1 MIVVADSGPLRYL
14 LVIGH
19 IDILPPLFDRVLIP
33 AAVRQELTHP
43 RAPALV
49 RNWLENAPAWLEV
62 HPALES
68 GDPSIDALD
77 VGEQQAIS
85 LALQVAA
92 QYILMDDEQGRLAAM
107 RKHFTVVGTVGIL
120 QRAANRGLLDFASAL
135 SRLTATN
142 FRMSPAF
149 RRAILDQIK
158 DQ

>member
-1 MIVVADSGPLRYL
+1 
-14 LVIGH
+14 
-19 IDILPPLFDRVLIP
+19 
-33 AAVRQELTHP
+33 
-43 RAPALV
+43 
-49 RNWLENAPAWLEV
+49 LENAPAWLEV

>member
-33 AAVRQELTHP
+33 AAVQQELTHRRTP
-43 RAPALV
+43 GLV
-49 RNWLENAPAWLEV
+49 RSWMENAPAWLEV
-62 HPALES
+62 HPQIES
-68 GDPSIDALD
+68 ADSPADGLD

-85 LALQVAA
+85 LALRVAA
-92 QYILMDDEQGRLAAM
+92 QYILMDDEEGRHAAT
-107 RKHFTVVGTVGIL
+107 RHRFTVVGTVGIL
-120 QRAANRGLLDFASAL
+120 QRAANRGLLDFASAF
-135 SRLTATN
+135 SKLTGTN

>member
-19 IDILPPLFDRVLIP
+19 IEVLPPLFDRILIP
-33 AAVRQELTHP
+33 AAVRQELTHR

-49 RNWLENAPAWLEV
+49 RDWMENPPSWLEV
-62 HPALES
+62 HPPVES
-68 GDPSIDALD
+68 VDPATGFLD
-77 VGEQQAIS
+77 IGEQQAIL

-92 QYILMDDEQGRLAAM
+92 QYILMDDEEGRLVAT
-107 RKHFTVVGTVGIL
+107 RQHFTVVGTVGIL
-120 QRAANRGLLDFASAL
+120 QRAANRGLLDFASAF
-135 SRLTATN
+135 SKLTATN

-149 RRAILDQIK
+149 RRAIRDQIR